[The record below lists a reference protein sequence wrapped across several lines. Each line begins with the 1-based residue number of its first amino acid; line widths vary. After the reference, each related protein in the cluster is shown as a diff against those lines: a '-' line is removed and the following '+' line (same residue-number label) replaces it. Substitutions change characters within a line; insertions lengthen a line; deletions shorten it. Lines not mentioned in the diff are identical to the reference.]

1 MSLPADITLRQK
13 VETELE
19 WDPEV
24 DASKI
29 GVTAEDGQVELSGQ
43 VRSYSEK
50 WSAERIA
57 RRVYGVQ
64 ALENEIEV
72 LLPDVDHMDD
82 AHMDDAHI
90 VESALSALNW
100 NFIVPQ
106 ARIRVLATRGF
117 ITLEG
122 DVDWHYQKRAAED
135 AIRCLRGV
143 RGMSNQI
150 AVTAHVRVGDVK
162 SKIEA
167 ALKRNAE
174 IDARNVIIET
184 DDGSV
189 TLSGLVRSWAEHDD
203 ALTAAWGTP
212 GVTKV
217 VDHLAIS
224 VLPAFRAGFGR
235 EEAPERSGGEAHGG
249 FATKD

>member
-1 MSLPADITLRQK
+1 MSLPTDITLRQK

-24 DASKI
+24 DACKI
-29 GVTAEDGQVELSGQ
+29 GVTAEGGQVELSGQ

-64 ALENEIEV
+64 ALENQIEV
-72 LLPDVDHMDD
+72 QLPDVDHTE
-82 AHMDDAHI
+82 DAHI
-90 VESALSALNW
+90 VESALSALTW

-106 ARIRVLATRGF
+106 GRIRVLATGGF

-143 RGMSNQI
+143 RGMSNRI
-150 AVTAHVRVGDVK
+150 AVTSLVRVGDVK

-167 ALKRNAE
+167 ALKRSAG
-174 IDARNVIIET
+174 IDAKNVIIET

-203 ALTAAWGTP
+203 ALTAAWAAP

-217 VDHLAIS
+217 VDHLAVS
-224 VLPAFRAGFGR
+224 VLPAFRAGFG
-235 EEAPERSGGEAHGG
+235 GEAAEGG
-249 FATKD
+249 PDAGSRVVSPRRHH

>member
-1 MSLPADITLRQK
+1 MSLPTDITLRQK

-24 DASKI
+24 DSSKI
-29 GVTAEDGQVELSGQ
+29 SVTADEGGQIELSGQ

-50 WSAERIA
+50 WSAEHIA

-64 ALENEIEV
+64 TLANEIEV
-72 LLPDVDHMDD
+72 LLPDVDS
-82 AHMDDAHI
+82 MDDAHI

-106 ARIRVLATRGF
+106 GRIRVLATRGF

-135 AIRCLRGV
+135 ATRSLRGV

-174 IDARNVIIET
+174 IDAKKVIIET

-203 ALTAAWGTP
+203 ILTAAWAAP

-235 EEAPERSGGEAHGG
+235 EEAENGPEARRTAVSRRRP
-249 FATKD
+249 D

>member
-1 MSLPADITLRQK
+1 VPAGSDITLRQK

-57 RRVYGVQ
+57 RRVNGVQ
-64 ALENEIEV
+64 ALENEIDV
-72 LLPDVDHMDD
+72 LLPDVDH
-82 AHMDDAHI
+82 ADDAHI

-106 ARIRVLATRGF
+106 GRIRVLATRGF

-135 AIRCLRGV
+135 AIRCVRGV

-174 IDARNVIIET
+174 IDAKNVIIET
-184 DDGSV
+184 DDGRV

-203 ALTAAWGTP
+203 VLTAAWG
-212 GVTKV
+212 
-217 VDHLAIS
+217 
-224 VLPAFRAGFGR
+224 GR
-235 EEAPERSGGEAHGG
+235 PV
-249 FATKD
+249 